1 MINRVKG
8 TQDLLDLAL
17 FNYLCEKVKKQFEI
31 YNFNEIS
38 TPILEPLDLY
48 IRSLGEETDVL
59 KKEMY
64 LVKGDNKESASSE
77 DVICLRPEATA
88 STVRAFIENNIINTP
103 WKVFSIGPMFRHERP
118 QKGRYRQ
125 FHQINLEIIG
135 SKAIEQDV
143 QLIKMLDRL
152 FFETLAIENYALLI
166 NFLGCVEDRKKFKI
180 ILDKFL
186 EAKLD
191 TICATCKVRKDKNI
205 MRVFDCKGE
214 GCTALYQEAPS
225 IIDCLCENC
234 KVEWQSIL
242 DNLEHLSVSYSIK
255 KTLVRGLDYY
265 SKTVFEFVS
274 GDLGAQNAFCGGGR
288 YDQLALEIGAKEDQP
303 SVGAAIGI
311 ERLMLVLD
319 AIKDKPVMGYKLPLF
334 VIMPMSKEQHPLAL
348 LLADELQ
355 ANKLCC
361 DILLEGDSVKSMM
374 RKANK
379 MGAKFV
385 IIVGEDE
392 QKNRMVTVKNMIT
405 GSEEKIAQAKLVE
418 YLK

>member
-17 FNYLCEKVKKQFEI
+17 FNYLGEKVKKQFEI
-31 YNFNEIS
+31 YNFTEIS

-48 IRSLGEETDVL
+48 VRSLGEETDVI

-64 LVKGDNKESASSE
+64 LVKGDTKESGSSE
-77 DVICLRPEATA
+77 EVICLRPEGTA
-88 STVRAFIENNIINTP
+88 STVRAFVENNIINTP

-125 FHQINLEIIG
+125 FHQINIEIIG

-152 FFETLAIENYALLI
+152 FFETLAIESYALLI
-166 NFLGCVEDRKKFKI
+166 NFLGCIEDRKKFKL
-180 ILDKFL
+180 ILSTFL
-186 EAKLD
+186 ESKIA
-191 TICATCKVRKDKNI
+191 TICSTCKVRKDKNS
-205 MRVFDCKGE
+205 MRIFDCKNDS
-214 GCTALYQEAPS
+214 CTALYQEAPA
-225 IIDCLCENC
+225 IVDCLCDGC
-234 KVEWQSIL
+234 KLEWQSIL

-274 GDLGAQNAFCGGGR
+274 PDLGAQNAFCGGGR

-319 AIKDKPVMGYKLPLF
+319 AAKDRLLMPQKMPLYI
-334 VIMPMSKEQHPLAL
+334 IMPMAKEQHALAL

-355 ANKLCC
+355 AQKLCC
-361 DILLEGDSVKSMM
+361 DILLEDDSVKSKM

-392 QKNRMVTVKNMIT
+392 QRNRMVTLKNMIT
-405 GSEEKIAQAKLVE
+405 GSEEKIAQSTLVA

>member
-1 MINRVKG
+1 MIHRIKG

-17 FNYLCEKVKKQFEI
+17 FNEICDKAKKQFEI
-31 YNFNEIS
+31 YNFTEIV

-48 IRSLGEETDVL
+48 IRSLGEETDVI

-64 LVKGDNKESASSE
+64 LIKSDAKEESSE
-77 DVICLRPEATA
+77 EAICLRPEGTA
-88 STVRAFIENNIINTP
+88 STVRAFVENNIVNTP

-118 QKGRYRQ
+118 QKGRLRQ
-125 FHQINLEIIG
+125 FHQMNIEVIG

-152 FFETLAIENYALLI
+152 FFEAYAIENYALLI
-166 NFLGCVEDRKKFKI
+166 NFLGCKEDRKKFKI
-180 ILDKFL
+180 ILNKFL
-186 EAKLD
+186 DTKLHL
-191 TICATCKVRKDKNI
+191 ICPTCIIRKEKNI
-205 MRVFDCKGE
+205 MRVFDCKGPD
-214 GCTALYQEAPS
+214 CSALYQEAPAPT
-225 IIDCLCENC
+225 DHLCEDC
-234 KVEWQSIL
+234 KAEWQSIL
-242 DNLEHLSVSYSIK
+242 NNLEHLSVSYSIK

-288 YDQLALEIGAKEDQP
+288 YDQLALEVGAKEDQP

-311 ERLMLVLD
+311 ERLLLLLD
-319 AIKDKPVMGYKLPLF
+319 AVKNKVVIPHKLPLYI
-334 VIMPMSKEQHPLAL
+334 IMPMSKEQYPLAL

-361 DILLEGDSVKSMM
+361 DILVESDSVKSMM

-385 IIVGEDE
+385 IIVGEEE
-392 QKNRMVTVKNMIT
+392 QKNSIVTLKNMVT
-405 GSEEKIAQAKLVE
+405 GSEEKISQSKLVE